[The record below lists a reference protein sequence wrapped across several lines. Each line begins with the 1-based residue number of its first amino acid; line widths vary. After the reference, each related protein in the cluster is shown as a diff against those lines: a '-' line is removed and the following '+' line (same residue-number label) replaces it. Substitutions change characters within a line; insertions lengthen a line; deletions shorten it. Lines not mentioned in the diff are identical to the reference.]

1 MYNNQEYISTNFT
14 TESNLPKS
22 PNYKKTPHKK
32 NKIARKIVA
41 LGLSAVF
48 FGGIAGGSF
57 YGVNNLLESFQTQ
70 EGQNSVSSSDVS
82 LSNVSYTSNSSSQS
96 LDVSTIAEQGLS
108 SVVSVTNISVQ
119 EVQSFFGQFGR
130 NGRGQ
135 MQLQE
140 TTSCG
145 SGVIIHSDDS
155 YLYMVTN
162 YHVVE
167 GATTLSVT
175 FVDDQTYEAQLC
187 GYDESMDIALLKVP
201 VGSLSSDTLSQISVV
216 TIGDSEELVVG
227 EQVVAIG
234 NALGYGQSV
243 TTGIVSALNRTIST
257 DTDRC
262 SN

>member
-1 MYNNQEYISTNFT
+1 M
-14 TESNLPKS
+14 
-22 PNYKKTPHKK
+22 
-32 NKIARKIVA
+32 
-41 LGLSAVF
+41 
-48 FGGIAGGSF
+48 
-57 YGVNNLLESFQTQ
+57 
-70 EGQNSVSSSDVS
+70 
-82 LSNVSYTSNSSSQS
+82 
-96 LDVSTIAEQGLS
+96 
-108 SVVSVTNISVQ
+108 SVTNVSVQ

-257 DTDRC
+257 DTRCFCIYSDRC
-262 SN
+262 SNQPGQQRRRTVQYEW

>member
-201 VGSLSSDTLSQISVV
+201 VGSLSSDTLSQISW
-216 TIGDSEELVVG
+216 
-227 EQVVAIG
+227 
-234 NALGYGQSV
+234 
-243 TTGIVSALNRTIST
+243 
-257 DTDRC
+257 
-262 SN
+262 